1 MNLSNTAAEKI
12 ANYLLQINAIKLK
25 PNEPFT
31 WASGWKSPIYCDNR
45 ISLSHVDVRN
55 FIKVELANMATLSN
69 AKAKKKKGK
78 KKGKK
83 KKKKKKKGLKLPGFK

>member
-1 MNLSNTAAEKI
+1 
-12 ANYLLQINAIKLK
+12 LK
-25 PNEPFT
+25 ERYTNE
-31 WASGWKSPIYCDNR
+31 IDEM
-45 ISLSHVDVRN
+45 
-55 FIKVELANMATLSN
+55 IKVELANMATLSN

>member
-45 ISLSHVDVRN
+45 ISLSHVEVRN
-55 FIKVELANMATLSN
+55 FIKIELSKLTLSDN
-69 AKAKKKKGK
+69 LNRFVTSRLGSLTPTHRISLTTFTK
-78 KKGKK
+78 
-83 KKKKKKKGLKLPGFK
+83 

>member
-1 MNLSNTAAEKI
+1 VEPI
-12 ANYLLQINAIKLK
+12 LK
-25 PNEPFT
+25 DRYTNE
-31 WASGWKSPIYCDNR
+31 IDEM
-45 ISLSHVDVRN
+45 
-55 FIKVELANMATLSN
+55 IKVELANMATLSN